1 MKIRNARRALS
12 LQFGTS
18 TLFLG
23 LLLAGCHSGQ
33 QPGPGKEKS
42 NPGTAGTAEETG
54 RVAEAALGKHA
65 EIVAHGDL
73 ARNGQE
79 QLLVV
84 NRFAKA
90 SRDVA
95 DAENSQAIFI
105 TRAVILEKRNGK
117 WIEILRCD
125 EHVKNPNGYL
135 GGSSVVRATGWQLE
149 FSTDARQGL
158 ELKFTPAGNDAGKEG
173 TGTGEPV
180 GRTMPVGHTMIV
192 RWNSQAR
199 RYQSLDASREGYLS
213 EAPALETPQSILR

>member
-1 MKIRNARRALS
+1 V
-12 LQFGTS
+12 
-18 TLFLG
+18 
-23 LLLAGCHSGQ
+23 
-33 QPGPGKEKS
+33 KENS
-42 NPGTAGTAEETG
+42 NPGVAGTAEETR
-54 RVAEAALGKHA
+54 RVAEAALGKQA
-65 EIVAHGDL
+65 EILARGDL

-90 SRDVA
+90 TH
-95 DAENSQAIFI
+95 DAAGTENSPAIFI

-117 WIEILRCD
+117 WTEILRCD

-149 FSTDARQGL
+149 FRTDASQGL

-173 TGTGEPV
+173 TGAGE
-180 GRTMPVGHTMIV
+180 PVGHTMIV

>member
-12 LQFGTS
+12 LQFGMS

-23 LLLAGCHSGQ
+23 LFLAGCHSGQ
-33 QPGPGKEKS
+33 QPGAVKENS
-42 NPGTAGTAEETG
+42 NPGIAGTAEETV
-54 RVAEAALGKHA
+54 RVAEAALGKQA
-65 EIVAHGDL
+65 EILARGDL

-84 NRFAKA
+84 NRFANGPQDA
-90 SRDVA
+90 A
-95 DAENSQAIFI
+95 GAENSPAIFI

-117 WIEILRCD
+117 WTEILRCD

-135 GGSSVVRATGWQLE
+135 GGSTVVRATGWQLE
-149 FSTDARQGL
+149 FRTDASQGL
-158 ELKFTPAGNDAGKEG
+158 ELKFRPAGNDAGKEG
-173 TGTGEPV
+173 TGTGE
-180 GRTMPVGHTMIV
+180 PVGHTMIV

>member
-12 LQFGTS
+12 LQFGMS
-18 TLFLG
+18 TLLLG
-23 LLLAGCHSGQ
+23 LFLAGCHSGQ
-33 QPGPGKEKS
+33 QPGAVKENS
-42 NPGTAGTAEETG
+42 NPGSAGTAEETG
-54 RVAEAALGKHA
+54 RVAEAALGKQA
-65 EIVAHGDL
+65 EILARGDL

-90 SRDVA
+90 PQYA
-95 DAENSQAIFI
+95 AGAENSPAIFI

-117 WIEILRCD
+117 WTEILRCD

-149 FSTDARQGL
+149 FRTDASQGL
-158 ELKFTPAGNDAGKEG
+158 ELKFTPAGNDTGKEG
-173 TGTGEPV
+173 TGTGE
-180 GRTMPVGHTMIV
+180 PVGHTMIV

>member
-12 LQFGTS
+12 LQFGTL

-23 LLLAGCHSGQ
+23 LLLAGCHSGP
-33 QPGPGKEKS
+33 QPGAVRENS
-42 NPGTAGTAEETG
+42 NPGLAEETR
-54 RVAEAALGKHA
+54 RVAEAALGKQA
-65 EIVAHGDL
+65 EILARGDL

-90 SRDVA
+90 PQDA
-95 DAENSQAIFI
+95 AGAENSPAIFI

-117 WIEILRCD
+117 WTEILRCD

-149 FSTDARQGL
+149 FRTDASQGL
-158 ELKFTPAGNDAGKEG
+158 ELKFRPAGNDAGKEG
-173 TGTGEPV
+173 TGTGE
-180 GRTMPVGHTMIV
+180 PVGHTMIV

-199 RYQSLDASREGYLS
+199 RYQSLDASRRK
-213 EAPALETPQSILR
+213 ILPGSRT